1 MDATGDDRLARLGR
15 SRNGLAFACFGA
27 GSRKRGRRVGGARPP
42 NPSDGAVL
50 RRRSFLPSFVGRW
63 HNHAVH
69 LPPIDSPPEL
79 AKLLAG
85 LAPAPQLATALGHAW
100 VHAPYLRGLI
110 RSQPDL
116 VAQIVAGGFD
126 TALATSFAA
135 VREPGD
141 PAPILRTAKRQVAL
155 ITALADLS
163 GEWPL
168 ERVTGALSDFA
179 DLALDRSIAAA
190 LADRDAPNRGLVAV
204 ALGKLG
210 SHELNYSSDVDLIL
224 LYEPGL
230 IPLRPREDAAEA
242 AVRIGKRAV
251 AIMADQTAG
260 GYVFR
265 VDLRLRPA
273 SEVTPMALPVAAA
286 EHYYQSE
293 ALTWERTAFIRARA
307 CAGDITL
314 GEAFLANIRPFVWR
328 RSLDYTAIRDIQ
340 AVSLRIRD
348 HFDAGQALG
357 PGFDIKRGRG
367 GIREIEFFAQLHQ
380 LVWGGREPGLRA
392 PATLDGLAALAA
404 AGRIRAEDAQ
414 ALSASWRVLR
424 TVEHRLQMLNDAQ
437 THSIP
442 TQAAERTALA
452 RLCGE
457 TEWRGLER
465 RLKAATAPVARAF
478 DRLIAEAK
486 GGPEALPVEPKALGK
501 RLGKPGAALA
511 PMVARWRAAQYRA
524 LRSEAARASFEAL
537 LPSLCSVL
545 AEAADP
551 AQAAARFDAFL
562 SQLPAGVQFFALLE
576 ANPPLV
582 PLLGRLLGRTPVLA
596 DALARTPALF
606 DVLLGAD
613 AFAPLP
619 DAAELRRELDRLV
632 AGAVG
637 LEDVLDRVRRW
648 TGERRF
654 QLGAQLIEGHADPLR
669 VGRDLGHLADAAVA
683 LLVERV
689 SADFAET
696 HGRVP
701 GSDLVVIALGRYG
714 GGLLTHAS
722 DLDLIYLF
730 TGAHDAVSDGGKPLA
745 ATQYFNRLAS
755 RVSAALSVPTAAGA
769 LYEVDTRLRP
779 FGAKGLL
786 AVSLDSFARYQAE
799 EAETWEHMALTRARV
814 VAGPPA
820 DVQAAIRAVLQ
831 TPAPAKLAADV
842 TTMRADIAAA
852 KPGQGKWDVKL
863 APGGLVDLEFIV
875 HFLQLR
881 DGEALTS
888 DLGAALAVLRPD
900 LVAAHD
906 LLNRALVALRLMA
919 PTGLPDAA
927 ARDLLSRLTGEADI
941 EAALALAKT
950 QVGQAWTSLFGSKR
964 DRR

>member
-1 MDATGDDRLARLGR
+1 MALLPRPVHG
-15 SRNGLAFACFGA
+15 GA
-27 GSRKRGRRVGGARPP
+27 GARRQPSLSSCPARC
-42 NPSDGAVL
+42 
-50 RRRSFLPSFVGRW
+50 
-63 HNHAVH
+63 HNAPVPFD
-69 LPPIDSPPEL
+69 LPPLDPPPEL
-79 AKLLAG
+79 AKLLTG
-85 LAPAPQLATALGHAW
+85 LAAEPQLAAAVAHAW
-100 VHAPYLRGLI
+100 VSAPYLRGLI
-110 RSQPDL
+110 RSQPAL
-116 VAQIVAGGFD
+116 VAALAADGFD
-126 TALATSFAA
+126 AAIAAAFAA
-135 VREPGD
+135 ARAPGD
-141 PAPILRTAKRQVAL
+141 PVVILRAAKRQVAL

-163 GEWPL
+163 GAWPL
-168 ERVTGALSDFA
+168 ERVTAALSDFA

-190 LADRDAPNRGLVAV
+190 LAERDAPNRGLVAL

-224 LYEPGL
+224 LYEPEL
-230 IPLRPREDAAEA
+230 IPLRPREDTAEA
-242 AVRIGKRAV
+242 AVRIAKRAV
-251 AIMADQTAG
+251 AIMADQTPG

-307 CAGDITL
+307 CAGDIVL
-314 GEAFLANIRPFVWR
+314 GEAFLASIRPFVWR

-348 HFDAGQALG
+348 HFDAGQSLG
-357 PGFDIKRGRG
+357 PGFDLKRGRG
-367 GIREIEFFAQLHQ
+367 GIREVEFFAQLHQ

-392 PATLDGLAALAA
+392 PATLDALAALAA
-404 AGRIRAEDAQ
+404 AGRIPAADAE
-414 ALSASWRVLR
+414 ALRASWRVLR

-457 TEWRGLER
+457 ADWRGLER
-465 RLKAATAPVARAF
+465 RLKAVTAPVARAF
-478 DRLIAEAK
+478 DRLIADAK
-486 GGPEALPVEPKALGK
+486 GGPEALPVEAKALAK
-501 RLGKPGAALA
+501 RLGKPGTALA

-537 LPSLCSVL
+537 LPALCTVL

-606 DVLLGAD
+606 DVLLGPD

-619 DAAELRRELDRLV
+619 DAPELRAELDRLI
-632 AGAVG
+632 AGAAG

-669 VGRDLGHLADAAVA
+669 VGRDLGHLADAAVT

-689 SADFAET
+689 SADFAGT
-696 HGRVP
+696 HGRIT
-701 GSDLVVIALGRYG
+701 GGALVVIALGRYG

-722 DLDLIYLF
+722 DLDLVYLF
-730 TGAHDAVSDGGKPLA
+730 TGAHDAVSDGAKPLA

-786 AVSLDSFARYQAE
+786 AVSLDSFIRYQAE

-814 VAGPPA
+814 VAGPGA
-820 DVQAAIRAVLQ
+820 EVAAAIRAVL
-831 TPAPAKLAADV
+831 TGPAPAKLAADV
-842 TTMRADIAAA
+842 TAMRADIAAA

-881 DGEALTS
+881 DGAALTP

-906 LLNRALVALRLMA
+906 LLTRALVALRLMA
-919 PTGLPDAA
+919 PTGVPDAP
-927 ARDLLSRLTGEADI
+927 ARDLLSRLTGESDI

-964 DRR
+964 DRQ